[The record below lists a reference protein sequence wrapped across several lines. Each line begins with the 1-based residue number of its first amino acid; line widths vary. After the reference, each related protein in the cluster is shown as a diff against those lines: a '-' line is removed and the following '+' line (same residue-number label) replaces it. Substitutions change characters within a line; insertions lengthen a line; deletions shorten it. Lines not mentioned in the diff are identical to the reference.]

1 MNMLRDSLGLPMEP
15 EEQDNPTVGVDWQG
29 EPIHLT
35 DNDNYID
42 FEGVWV
48 LDDKDE
54 IAEFI
59 RYNYQSVNTYD
70 MEG

>member
-1 MNMLRDSLGLPMEP
+1 MYNEFGVPKEPM
-15 EEQDNPTVGVDWQG
+15 EQDNPKVSVDWQG
-29 EPIHLT
+29 EPIYLT
-35 DNDNYID
+35 DNDSYID

-70 MEG
+70 MEE